1 VARQGFRTVLAQLP
15 TRNWSLR
22 TRLLAGVVGLVA
34 IALVVTG
41 IAGTALL
48 RTYLVNQV
56 DAQLKVG
63 VGAVGKAVG
72 RPLQG
77 PPGGQLQLPTQ
88 FWFTV
93 LGPNGGVERQ
103 VGGSLG
109 KDDPGPDLSAV
120 DAAKVQSA
128 AGKPFTVPSTSGGSG
143 FRVRAVELP
152 DGTGITAVAIS
163 LHSVDD
169 TVQRMQTIT
178 WIVAVL
184 VLVLLAALAAVAVR
198 VSLRPLDAVERTA
211 EDIAAGD
218 LSRRVPAGPPGTEIG
233 RLSNTLNA
241 MLVQI
246 ESAFAAREHSES
258 TLRQF
263 IADASHELRTPLT
276 TVRGY
281 AELARKGAFVDEVT
295 EQRAMGRIESEA
307 IRMGGLVDDL
317 LLLAYLDQQRPLM
330 VTTVDLG
337 SLTSDAVADARA
349 RDPRRQIDSSSPA
362 DPVLVDADADRMR
375 QVLGNLLG
383 NALVHTPEGTPVHV
397 SLTRLGHEARL
408 VVTDEGPGLEPDH
421 VARIFERF
429 YRADPS
435 RSRAQ
440 GGSGLGLAIVQ
451 AVVQASGGSVACTSV
466 PGEGT
471 SFEMVLPLHG

>member
-1 VARQGFRTVLAQLP
+1 MARQGLRGVLAQMP

-34 IALVVTG
+34 IALFVTG

-48 RTYLVNQV
+48 RGYLVNQV
-56 DAQLKVG
+56 DSQLKVG
-63 VGAVGKAVG
+63 VGAVGKVVT
-72 RPLQG
+72 RPVPG
-77 PPGGQLQLPTQ
+77 PLGGQVQLPNQ
-88 FWFTV
+88 FWFTA
-93 LGPNGGVERQ
+93 LDPNGAVQRQ
-103 VGGSLG
+103 VGGSLAKG
-109 KDDPGPDLSAV
+109 DAGPDLSGV

-128 AGKPFTVPSTSGGSG
+128 AGKAFTVPSTSGGSA
-143 FRVRAVELP
+143 FRVRAVAWP
-152 DGTGITAVAIS
+152 DGSGIFAVAIS

-169 TVQRMQTIT
+169 TVHRMQMIT
-178 WIVAVL
+178 WFVVVL
-184 VLVLLAALAAVAVR
+184 VLVLLGALAAVAVR
-198 VSLRPLDAVERTA
+198 VSLRPLNAVERTA

-218 LSRRVPAGPPGTEIG
+218 LSRRVPPGPAGTEIG
-233 RLSNTLNA
+233 RLSNTLNT

-246 ESAFAAREHSES
+246 ESAFAAREHSEA
-258 TLRQF
+258 TLRQ
-263 IADASHELRTPLT
+263 IIPDASHELRTPLT

-281 AELARKGAFVDEVT
+281 AELARKGAFVNEVT

-330 VTTVDLG
+330 VTTIDLG
-337 SLTSDAVADARA
+337 AITSDAVADARA
-349 RDPRRQIDSSSPA
+349 RDPRRQIDNSSPA
-362 DPVLVDADADRMR
+362 EQVLVDADADRMR

-383 NALVHTPEGTPVHV
+383 NALVHTPDGTPVHV
-397 SLTRLGHEARL
+397 SLTRLGDEARL
-408 VVTDEGPGLEPDH
+408 VVADEGPGLEPDH

-471 SFEMVLPLHG
+471 SFEVVLPLHG

>member
-1 VARQGFRTVLAQLP
+1 VSRQP
-15 TRNWSLR
+15 
-22 TRLLAGVVGLVA
+22 LAGKPPPTSAVPLS
-34 IALVVTG
+34 
-41 IAGTALL
+41 GTAS
-48 RTYLVNQV
+48 
-56 DAQLKVG
+56 G
-63 VGAVGKAVG
+63 
-72 RPLQG
+72 
-77 PPGGQLQLPTQ
+77 QLPTQ
-88 FWFTV
+88 FWFSE
-93 LGPNGGVERQ
+93 LDPNGVVQRQ
-103 VGGSLG
+103 VGGPLTG
-109 KDDPGPDLSAV
+109 QEVGPDLAGL
-120 DAAKVQSA
+120 DAAKVRSE
-128 AGKPFTVPSTSGGSG
+128 AGRAFTVPSTGGGSG
-143 FRVRAVELP
+143 FRVRAVEQA
-152 DGTGITAVAIS
+152 DGTGVTAVAIS
-163 LHSVDD
+163 LHSVDA
-169 TVQRMQTIT
+169 TVHRLEMIT
-178 WIVAVL
+178 GLVALL
-184 VLVLLAALAAVAVR
+184 VLVLLAALATVAVR
-198 VSLRPLDAVERTA
+198 VGLRPLDAVERTA

-246 ESAFAAREHSES
+246 ESAFAAREHSER

-330 VTTVDLG
+330 VETIDLG
-337 SLTSDAVADARA
+337 ALTSDAVADARA
-349 RDPRRQIDSSSPA
+349 RDPRRRIDNSGPA
-362 DPVLVDADADRMR
+362 DPLRVDADADRMR

-397 SLTRLGHEARL
+397 SLTRLGNEARL
-408 VVTDEGPGLEPDH
+408 VVADEGPGLEPDH

-451 AVVQASGGSVACTSV
+451 AVAQASGGSVACTSV

-471 SFEMVLPLHG
+471 TFEMVLPLHG

>member
-1 VARQGFRTVLAQLP
+1 
-15 TRNWSLR
+15 
-22 TRLLAGVVGLVA
+22 
-34 IALVVTG
+34 
-41 IAGTALL
+41 
-48 RTYLVNQV
+48 
-56 DAQLKVG
+56 
-63 VGAVGKAVG
+63 
-72 RPLQG
+72 
-77 PPGGQLQLPTQ
+77 
-88 FWFTV
+88 
-93 LGPNGGVERQ
+93 
-103 VGGSLG
+103 
-109 KDDPGPDLSAV
+109 
-120 DAAKVQSA
+120 
-128 AGKPFTVPSTSGGSG
+128 
-143 FRVRAVELP
+143 VRAVELP

-178 WIVAVL
+178 WLVAVL

-281 AELARKGAFVDEVT
+281 AELARKGAFVNEVT

-330 VTTVDLG
+330 VTTIDLG

-349 RDPRRQIDSSSPA
+349 RDPRRQIDNSGPA

-383 NALVHTPEGTPVHV
+383 NALVHTPDGTPVHV

-408 VVTDEGPGLEPDH
+408 VVADEGPGLEPDH

-451 AVVQASGGSVACTSV
+451 AVAQASGGSVACTSV